1 MIESALRKSLFLR
14 LSVILNALGIMGL
27 FLALYFTEND
37 LLDDEWNAVVHI
49 FVMLSVVYWILIGV
63 LRLIYLFLV
72 RMFRH
77 LFTN

>member
-1 MIESALRKSLFLR
+1 
-14 LSVILNALGIMGL
+14 MGL